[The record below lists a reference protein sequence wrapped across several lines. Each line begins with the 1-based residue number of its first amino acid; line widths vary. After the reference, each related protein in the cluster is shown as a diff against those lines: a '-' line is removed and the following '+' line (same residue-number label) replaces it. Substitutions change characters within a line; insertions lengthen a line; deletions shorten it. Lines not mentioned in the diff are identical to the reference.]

1 MTETTRRPDEVV
13 TDSEKAMFAEWE
25 QAEARTDLSDI
36 RPDDAIVFVAFWA
49 LFVIVFLQ
57 FFTRYVLNDSLTWT
71 EEIAQYLLMVLTF
84 TGSAMAARRGT
95 HITVEFLLDKLPHGS
110 RRVAHALVAA
120 VATAFFAVSAW
131 LCWQVSEAMRFQP
144 MIAVEQPLSI
154 VYYGILL
161 GLVLTTVRSALHGV
175 RRWQGGEPEVAPDP
189 SEAGVKL

>member
-1 MTETTRRPDEVV
+1 MAAKHDAETLFAKLAEEEAAACPEPPPDIAPEDWI
-13 TDSEKAMFAEWE
+13 TF
-25 QAEARTDLSDI
+25 LL
-36 RPDDAIVFVAFWA
+36 FWGLA
-49 LFVIVFLQ
+49 GVVFLQ

-84 TGSAMAARRGT
+84 TGSAVAARRGT
-95 HITVEFLLDKLPHGS
+95 HITVEFLLNKLPRGA
-110 RRVAHALVAA
+110 RRVAHALVAV

-144 MIAVEQPLSI
+144 MIAVEHPLSI
-154 VYYGILL
+154 VYYGILF

-189 SEAGVKL
+189 SEAGLKL